1 VVLFFHIRITAMTY
15 KFPKRIN
22 ENDFTNREKSHLIKQ
37 ELHHRNILVNNNN
50 IMIHFIGNGIL
61 LDSENVNDIY
71 TYNCIHF
78 NTNRIEKN
86 KNKL

>member
-22 ENDFTNREKSHLIKQ
+22 ENDFTNREKSHLIS
-37 ELHHRNILVNNNN
+37 NILVNNNN